1 MKTKSKNSKASYP
14 KPLSKKLV
22 TEFALKHHADR
33 PMIFWEKA
41 RVWDWADL
49 SLDEHGERI
58 HELLLERL
66 TELESYF
73 SDESV
78 TDNKRSMVIIAKVTV
93 PTQRDWLRICEKYG
107 YDTDIDGIEGI
118 DYE

>member
-1 MKTKSKNSKASYP
+1 MKKKSNKPKISYP
-14 KPLSKKLV
+14 KPLSKRLV
-22 TEFALKHHADR
+22 TEFALKNHADR

-41 RVWDWADL
+41 RVWDWVDL
-49 SLDEHGERI
+49 SLDEHGEQS

-66 TELESYF
+66 SDLESYF
-73 SDESV
+73 SDEAVS
-78 TDNKRSMVIIAKVTV
+78 DNKRSMAIIVKVTV

-107 YDTDIDGIEGI
+107 YETDLGGIDGM